1 MMSTLLLIIA
11 GLWVCRILIN
21 ISSYIHL
28 WYVKEYRPDRM
39 IIHLKRTTQGKAI
52 YFPKWKLPPISLKTV
67 VLAILLTCS
76 EIILFLLLPYHVLIR
91 LAIVDLVL
99 FPVSFIYVA
108 LLRIPTLLYHRYK
121 IQQAKNALM
130 NHQWKS
136 VIGITGSFG
145 KTSTKEFL
153 STIISS
159 KYSVLKTEL
168 SKNSAIGISETVL
181 SQLNNQ
187 HEVFVV
193 EMGAYKIG
201 EIAEM
206 THLVHP
212 TVGVITA
219 INAQHQ
225 DLFGSIETTMKAKYE
240 LLAGLYGKK
249 IAVVNADNEFC
260 YRMGTW
266 AQRDECDV
274 WFVTKDK
281 KLHPEALCW
290 IEDSVSDKT
299 SCTFTL
305 HYKDQ
310 MKRMTIHIKGEH
322 FVINI
327 ALAITA
333 AIAVGMTFDEAVAAA
348 QTIQSVD
355 RVMQLS
361 TGGQGEILI
370 NDTFNNNPDAAI
382 AAIQYLNKFKK
393 QKIVVFQP
401 MIELGS
407 YTDSG
412 HVAVGKIAGNI
423 CDEIILTNSNFSKAF
438 IHGVQEADIHKN
450 VHIFSPKKAAS
461 YIQSIV
467 HKDDA
472 ILFKGKEAEYV
483 WKLLQ

>member
-1 MMSTLLLIIA
+1 MISTSLFIIA
-11 GLWVCRILIN
+11 GLWICRIIVN
-21 ISSYIHL
+21 ISSYIQL

-39 IIHLKRTTQGKAI
+39 IIHLKRTRQGKWI
-52 YFPKWKLPPISLKTV
+52 YFPKWKLPPFSIKTF
-67 VLAILLTCS
+67 VLAILLTGT
-76 EIILFLLLPYHVLIR
+76 EILLFLLLPYHVLIR

-99 FPVSFIYVA
+99 FPLSFLYVA
-108 LLRIPTLLYHRYK
+108 LLRIPTLLFHRYK
-121 IQQAKNALM
+121 IGQARKILVS
-130 NHQWKS
+130 HKWKS

-153 STIISS
+153 STILGS
-159 KYSVLKTEL
+159 KYSVLKTQL
-168 SKNSAIGISETVL
+168 SKNSAIGISETVI
-181 SQLNNQ
+181 SQLQ
-187 HEVFVV
+187 KSHEVFVV

-206 THLVHP
+206 TRLVRP
-212 TVGVITA
+212 SVGIITA

-240 LLAGLYGKK
+240 LLAGLSGKR
-249 IAVVNADNEFC
+249 IAVVNADNEHSHT
-260 YRMGTW
+260 MGIW
-266 AQRDECDV
+266 AMRDGCDV

-281 KLHPEALCW
+281 KLHPEAQSW
-290 IEDSVSDKT
+290 IEGSNSDQT

-305 HYKDQ
+305 HHKDKKKQ
-310 MKRMTIHIKGEH
+310 ITIPIKGEH
-322 FVINI
+322 FIMNI

-333 AIAVGMTFDEAVAAA
+333 AIAAGMTFDEAVTAA

-361 TGGQGEILI
+361 AGAQGEILI

-382 AAIQYLNKFKK
+382 AAIRYLEKFNRK
-393 QKIVVFQP
+393 KIVVFQP
-401 MIELGS
+401 MIELGA

-412 HVAVGKIAGNI
+412 HVAVGKIAGKI
-423 CDEIILTNSNFSKAF
+423 CDEIILTNSNFSKGF
-438 IHGVQEADIHKN
+438 IRGVREADIHKN
-450 VHIFSPKKAAS
+450 VHIFSPEKAAA
-461 YIQSIV
+461 YIRSII

>member
-1 MMSTLLLIIA
+1 MSTLVFIIA
-11 GLWVCRILIN
+11 GLWACRILIN
-21 ISSYIHL
+21 ISSYIYL

-39 IIHLKRTTQGKAI
+39 IIHLKRTTQGKWI
-52 YFPKWKLPPISLKTV
+52 YFPKWKIPPLSIKTA
-67 VLAILLTCS
+67 VLASLLTGS
-76 EIILFLLLPYHVLIR
+76 EIALFLFLPYHIFIK

-99 FPVSFIYVA
+99 FPLSFLFVA

-121 IQQAKNALM
+121 IHQAKNMLA

-153 STIISS
+153 STILSS

-181 SQLNNQ
+181 SQLQ
-187 HEVFVV
+187 KSQEMFVV

-206 THLVHP
+206 SQLVHP
-212 TVGVITA
+212 SVGIITA

-240 LLAGLYGKK
+240 LLAGLYGKR
-249 IAVVNADNEFC
+249 IAVVNADNG
-260 YRMGTW
+260 YSYTMGTW
-266 AQRDECDV
+266 AKRDGCDI

-290 IEDSVSDKT
+290 IEDSVSNQT
-299 SCTFTL
+299 ACTFTL

-310 MKRMTIHIKGEH
+310 MKRMTIPIKGEH

-327 ALAITA
+327 ALAIVA
-333 AIAVGMTFDEAVAAA
+333 AIAAGMTFNEAVRAAE
-348 QTIQSVD
+348 TIHSVN

-361 TGGQGEILI
+361 TGSQGELLI

-393 QKIVVFQP
+393 KKIVVFQP
-401 MIELGS
+401 MIELGA

-412 HVAVGKIAGNI
+412 HDAVGKIAGI
-423 CDEIILTNSNFSKAF
+423 VCDEIILTNNNFSKAF

-450 VHIFSPKKAAS
+450 VHIFSPEKAAS
-461 YIQSIV
+461 YIRSIV

>member
-1 MMSTLLLIIA
+1 MINILVIIIA
-11 GLWVCRILIN
+11 GLWVCRIIIN

-39 IIHLKRTTQGKAI
+39 IIHIKRTTQGKWI
-52 YFPKWKLPPISLKTV
+52 YFPKWKLPPLSIKTL
-67 VLAILLTCS
+67 VLVILLTGS
-76 EIILFLLLPYHVLIR
+76 EIALFLFLPYHILIR
-91 LAIVDLVL
+91 LAIVDLAL
-99 FPVSFIYVA
+99 FPISFAYVT
-108 LLRIPTLLYHRYK
+108 LLRIPTLLYHKYK
-121 IQQAKNALM
+121 IQQAMNILKN
-130 NHQWKS
+130 HPWKS

-153 STIISS
+153 STILSS

-181 SQLNNQ
+181 STLQDK

-206 THLVHP
+206 TSLVHP
-212 TVGVITA
+212 EIGILTA

-225 DLFGSIETTMKAKYE
+225 DLFGSIDTTMKAKYE
-240 LLAGLYGKK
+240 LLAGLSGKR
-249 IAVVNADNEFC
+249 IAIVNADNEYC
-260 YRMGTW
+260 YTMGLW
-266 AQRDECDV
+266 AKSDGCAV
-274 WFVTKDK
+274 WFVTSNK
-281 KLHPEALCW
+281 KLHPEAEWW
-290 IEDSVSDKT
+290 IEESVSDQT

-305 HYKDQ
+305 HHKDQ
-310 MKRMTIHIKGEH
+310 KKRMTIPIKGEH

-327 ALAITA
+327 ALAIA
-333 AIAVGMTFDEAVAAA
+333 AAVASGMTFEDAAGGA
-348 QTIQSVD
+348 ETIQSVD

-361 TGGQGEILI
+361 TGAQGEILI

-382 AAIQYLNKFKK
+382 AAIHYLEKFKK
-393 QKIVVFQP
+393 KKVMVFQP
-401 MIELGS
+401 MIELGA

-412 HVAVGKIAGNI
+412 HTAVGKIAGKT

-438 IHGVQEADIHKN
+438 IQGVQRSDKEKKVYIL
-450 VHIFSPKKAAS
+450 SPQKAAS
-461 YIQSIV
+461 YIRSII

-472 ILFKGKEAEYV
+472 ILCKGKEAEYV

>member
-1 MMSTLLLIIA
+1 MSALVFIIA
-11 GLWVCRILIN
+11 GLWICRIIVN
-21 ISSYIHL
+21 ISSYIQL

-39 IIHLKRTTQGKAI
+39 LIHLKRTAQGKWI
-52 YFPKWKLPPISLKTV
+52 YFPKWKLPPLSIKTL
-67 VLAILLTCS
+67 VLAISLIGT
-76 EIILFLLLPYHVLIR
+76 EILLFLLLPYHVLIR

-99 FPVSFIYVA
+99 FPLSFLYVA

-121 IQQAKNALM
+121 IKQAKAILAD
-130 NHQWKS
+130 HQWKS

-153 STIISS
+153 STILSS
-159 KYSVLKTEL
+159 KYSVLKTQL

-181 SQLNNQ
+181 SQLQ
-187 HEVFVV
+187 KSHEMFVV

-206 THLVHP
+206 TQLVRP
-212 TVGVITA
+212 SVGIITA

-240 LLAGLYGKK
+240 LLAGLYGKR
-249 IAVVNADNEFC
+249 IAIVNADNG
-260 YRMGTW
+260 YAYTMGIW
-266 AQRDECDV
+266 AKRDGCDV

-281 KLHPEALCW
+281 KLHPEAQSW
-290 IEDSVSDKT
+290 IEDSVSDQT
-299 SCTFTL
+299 ACTFTL
-305 HYKDQ
+305 HHKNH
-310 MKRMTIHIKGEH
+310 MKRMTIPIKGEH

-327 ALAITA
+327 ALAVTA
-333 AIAVGMTFDEAVAAA
+333 AIAAGMTFDEAVAVA

-361 TGGQGEILI
+361 TGGHGEILI

-382 AAIQYLNKFKK
+382 AAIRYLEKFKK
-393 QKIVVFQP
+393 KKIVVFQP
-401 MIELGS
+401 MIELGA

-412 HVAVGKIAGNI
+412 HVAVGKIAGKI
-423 CDEIILTNSNFSKAF
+423 CDEIILTNSNFSKGF
-438 IHGVQEADIHKN
+438 IRGVREADIHKN
-450 VHIFSPKKAAS
+450 VHIFSPEKAAA
-461 YIQSIV
+461 YIQSII

-472 ILFKGKEAEYV
+472 VLFKGKEAEYV
-483 WKLLQ
+483 WKLLR

>member
-1 MMSTLLLIIA
+1 MIELFISIIA
-11 GLWVCRILIN
+11 VIWSIRILAN

-39 IIHLKRTTQGKAI
+39 LIHLRRTAQGRWI
-52 YFPKWKLPPISLKTV
+52 YFPKWKLPPCSLKTIT
-67 VLAILLTCS
+67 LCIALFST
-76 EIILFLLLPYHVLIR
+76 EIWLFLSLPYSPLIK
-91 LAIVDLVL
+91 LLLLDIFL
-99 FPVSFIYVA
+99 FPLSFVYVY
-108 LLRIPTLLYHRYK
+108 LLRLPTQLYHRYK
-121 IQQAKNALM
+121 IQLAKKKLM

-153 STIISS
+153 STILSS
-159 KYSVLKTEL
+159 TYSVLKTEL

-181 SQLNNQ
+181 TTLQDN
-187 HEVFVV
+187 HEMFVV

-206 THLVHP
+206 TDLVHP
-212 TVGVITA
+212 TVGIITA

-240 LLAGLYGKK
+240 LLAGLSDKR
-249 IAVVNADNEFC
+249 IAIVNADNEYC
-260 YRMGTW
+260 YTMGTW
-266 AQRDECDV
+266 AKRDGCDV

-281 KLHPEALCW
+281 KAHPEAPCW
-290 IEDSVSDKT
+290 IENSVSNQT

-310 MKRMTIHIKGEH
+310 MKRITIQMKGEH
-322 FVINI
+322 FVMNI
-327 ALAITA
+327 ALAIA
-333 AIAVGMTFDEAVAAA
+333 GAIACGMKFTDAIAGA
-348 QTIQSVD
+348 QDIQSVD

-361 TGGQGEILI
+361 TGGKGEILI

-382 AAIQYLNKFKK
+382 AAICYLEKFKK
-393 QKIVVFQP
+393 KKILVFQP

-407 YTDSG
+407 YTESG
-412 HVAVGKIAGNI
+412 HEAVGKIAGAI

-438 IHGVQEADIHKN
+438 IHGVQEVDVNKKVYIY
-450 VHIFSPKKAAS
+450 SPQQAAS
-461 YIQSIV
+461 YIRSIV

-472 ILFKGKEAEYV
+472 ILFKGKEAEQV
-483 WKLLQ
+483 WKLLL